1 MLYENQIV
9 INMKKPK
16 KTKRGRHP
24 IDDKKERVVLFV
36 RQSIIK
42 KHGGQPKLKEWIEK
56 TLTKNTK

>member
-1 MLYENQIV
+1 
-9 INMKKPK
+9 MKKPK